1 MDYDFE
7 YQSNEGEGLYERP
20 TEVLSIEL
28 LGNCS
33 SSPSSASMLRLLG
46 FPHRDVM
53 LFTAPDDYRQV
64 ELPVLSARKPAASA
78 WCCSCCLTLVLAKH

>member
-1 MDYDFE
+1 VDYDFE
-7 YQSNEGEGLYERP
+7 YQSNDGERLYERP

-28 LGNCS
+28 LGNSS

-46 FPHRDVM
+46 FPHRDVV

-64 ELPVLSARKPAASA
+64 ALPVLSARRLEASA
-78 WCCSCCLTLVLAKH
+78 WRCSSCVALVLAKH